1 MKLFPQDDNAIL
13 YETGFDDDAFGRKEL
28 SKQLSRLVERIESP
42 LVIALDDS
50 WGQGKSYFL
59 RRWVAAHTGENEGT
73 ATTVYFDAFE
83 NDYLADPL
91 VSLVAAVTARMP
103 KGQKTR
109 VEKIKRTA
117 TKLIKPAFGIALSLA
132 TFGAKEEL
140 GEMGDAIV
148 DAASSESRDFA
159 KDLWKAEEDRSAA
172 MEAFRRLLF
181 EIITSADKSLV
192 IVVDELDRCRP
203 DYALSVL
210 EIIKHLFAV
219 DRVHFV
225 LGVNSKALENSVKAR
240 YGAEID
246 AKNYLKKFINLK
258 FSLPKAIGQHN
269 PSQVIVGYAVKQ
281 AAAMELPVRITE
293 RAISLI
299 KFVSATRDVSLRDVG
314 KILSHIALLPEEI
327 HTINFVNAYLDV
339 AAALVVI
346 SVVDADMHKGILGRK
361 VTFQELR
368 EFLNAPERLTKERN
382 GDDYN
387 PAYDHEVTAWL
398 ALLTFCVMG
407 DAIKD
412 CAGLPDWAHRI
423 GQDREFFGR
432 VRNPID
438 LARQLQRDWI
448 DLFRL

>member
-1 MKLFPQDDNAIL
+1 MKLFPLDDDAIL
-13 YETGFDDDAFGRKEL
+13 YETCFGDDTFGRKEI
-28 SKQLSRLVERIESP
+28 SKQLSDLVERIESP

-59 RRWVAAHTGENEGT
+59 KRWVAAHTKDNGGT

-91 VSLVAAVTARMP
+91 VSLVATVTARMP
-103 KGQKTR
+103 KGQKSK
-109 VEKIKRTA
+109 VAKIKRTA
-117 TKLIKPAFGIALSLA
+117 TKLLKPAFGIALSLA

-148 DAASSESRDFA
+148 DAASSETKDFA
-159 KDLWKAEEDRSAA
+159 TDLWKAEEDRSAA
-172 MEAFRRLLF
+172 MEAFRGLLS
-181 EIITSADKSLV
+181 EMIKTTNKALV

-246 AKNYLKKFINLK
+246 ARNYLKKFINLK
-258 FSLPKAIGQHN
+258 FSLPKVIGQHD
-269 PSQVIVGYAVKQ
+269 PSQVIVEYAVQQ
-281 AAAMELPVRITE
+281 ADAMELPERITK
-293 RAISLI
+293 RATSLLKYISE
-299 KFVSATRDVSLRDVG
+299 TREVSLRDVG
-314 KILSHIALLPEEI
+314 KILSNIALLPEKI
-327 HTINFVNAYLDV
+327 HTTNYVDAYIDV

-346 SVVDADMHKGILGRK
+346 SVIDPDMHRGILDRTVK
-361 VTFQELR
+361 FKELR
-368 EFLNAPERLTKERN
+368 DFLNAPERLSKQRIGE
-382 GDDYN
+382 DYN
-387 PAYDHEVTAWL
+387 LEYDHEVTIWL
-398 ALLTFCVMG
+398 AQLTFCVMG

-412 CAGLPDWAHRI
+412 CTGLPEWASHM
-423 GQDREFFGR
+423 GSSREFFGS
-432 VRNPID
+432 VRNPVD
-438 LARQLQRDWI
+438 LPRQLQRDWI

>member
-1 MKLFPQDDNAIL
+1 
-13 YETGFDDDAFGRKEL
+13 
-28 SKQLSRLVERIESP
+28 
-42 LVIALDDS
+42 
-50 WGQGKSYFL
+50 
-59 RRWVAAHTGENEGT
+59 
-73 ATTVYFDAFE
+73 
-83 NDYLADPL
+83 
-91 VSLVAAVTARMP
+91 
-103 KGQKTR
+103 
-109 VEKIKRTA
+109 
-117 TKLIKPAFGIALSLA
+117 
-132 TFGAKEEL
+132 
-140 GEMGDAIV
+140 
-148 DAASSESRDFA
+148 
-159 KDLWKAEEDRSAA
+159 
-172 MEAFRRLLF
+172 
-181 EIITSADKSLV
+181 
-192 IVVDELDRCRP
+192 VDELDRCRP

-269 PSQVIVGYAVKQ
+269 PSQVIVEYAVKQ
-281 AAAMELPVRITE
+281 AAAMELPMRITE

-314 KILSHIALLPEEI
+314 KILSHIALLPEKI

-339 AAALVVI
+339 AAALIVI
-346 SVVDADMHKGILGRK
+346 SVVDPDMHKGILDRK

-368 EFLNAPERLTKERN
+368 EFLNAPESLTKERS

-387 PAYDHEVTAWL
+387 PAYEHEVTVWL
-398 ALLTFCVMG
+398 ALLTFCVIG

-412 CAGLPDWAHRI
+412 CAGLPDWALRI
-423 GQDREFFGR
+423 GQDREFFGS